1 MNVGTWLRGSE
12 FRYSKGILIKIENY
26 VYFPFEFH
34 WPTATSFQTRVCVVE
49 ATLVWSWKSYKY
61 QHQSAFS
68 KGKQADAKAG
78 DVIKSGNAV
87 CSMHV
92 NKGGNSGDAA
102 MWVVTQEQDNM
113 VFLKLGQGHVVYLCF
128 ITIISVSVCFVWP
141 TSQKVSVLSAE
152 KTGSEIKAAIQP
164 FVISQRESMHA
175 PKLISQQTQLI
186 LKKPDLLWETNI
198 KGPKHF

>member
-1 MNVGTWLRGSE
+1 MNVGTWPRGSE

-34 WPTATSFQTRVCVVE
+34 WPTATSFQTRVCAVE

-87 CSMHV
+87 CGMHV

-113 VFLKLGQGHVVYLCF
+113 VFLKLGQGHV
-128 ITIISVSVCFVWP
+128 CFVWP

-152 KTGSEIKAAIQP
+152 QTGSEIKAAIQP

-186 LKKPDLLWETNI
+186 LKRNQIYFERQI
-198 KGPKHF
+198 